1 MSLSALFIDVSTL
14 PEDGYGLF
22 QLVFLGACYA
32 YVLCYASNMI
42 SDGSELLL
50 LIPSIAGLV
59 GSVVLPVLGAVP
71 DGAIVLFSGLGP
83 DAQNQL
89 NVGIGALAGS
99 TIMLL
104 TAPWLLS
111 VLGGRVSVKD
121 GVAIYKGTPKPH
133 PNSEFWN
140 ETGVSLA
147 PSVKYGGYL
156 MMITSIPYIIIQLPA
171 IMYAGDGVKEIGV
184 LERPYAF
191 IGMITCTIFF
201 VGYLYYMKEVADK
214 DLRDKRRFER
224 VVQKIQDGQISLR
237 SVIIGE
243 LEAEAAK
250 QNISQGEKMGLLKD
264 KALQANME
272 IILKPFFRKYT
283 KDGNNFLTSQD
294 LSVVFK
300 ELGEHQNKK
309 MLTKVFKVFDK
320 DHNNQIE
327 FNEFVDGISNYVITT
342 YNDPSFLK
350 SSMSNK
356 RVSTVEDGDLEM
368 LIVEGKE
375 DEEDDEEEI
384 PEEFAD
390 LDHEAQQAAVSFKA
404 AWMLTLGTVL
414 VVLFSDPM
422 VDVLNELGTRTNI
435 PPFYV
440 SFVLAPLASNA
451 SEVIASYNY
460 AQKKTA
466 GSMAISLSALQG
478 ACCMNNTF
486 VLGIFMICVYS
497 QSLAWQFFAETVSIL
512 FSVLFIAIMSLK
524 PTHTML
530 DAAIICS
537 MYPLALVLVYCLEAA
552 GFD

>member
-1 MSLSALFIDVSTL
+1 
-14 PEDGYGLF
+14 
-22 QLVFLGACYA
+22 
-32 YVLCYASNMI
+32 
-42 SDGSELLL
+42 
-50 LIPSIAGLV
+50 
-59 GSVVLPVLGAVP
+59 
-71 DGAIVLFSGLGP
+71 
-83 DAQNQL
+83 
-89 NVGIGALAGS
+89 
-99 TIMLL
+99 MLL
-104 TAPWLLS
+104 
-111 VLGGRVSVKD
+111 
-121 GVAIYKGTPKPH
+121 AI
-133 PNSEFWN
+133 SFRRF
-140 ETGVSLA
+140 LD
-147 PSVKYGGYL
+147 
-156 MMITSIPYIIIQLPA
+156 ITSQ
-171 IMYAGDGVKEIGV
+171 
-184 LERPYAF
+184 
-191 IGMITCTIFF
+191 
-201 VGYLYYMKEVADK
+201 
-214 DLRDKRRFER
+214 
-224 VVQKIQDGQISLR
+224 
-237 SVIIGE
+237 
-243 LEAEAAK
+243 AAK

-356 RVSTVEDGDLEM
+356 RVSTVADGDLEM

-512 FSVLFIAIMSLK
+512 FSVLFIAAMSLK

-537 MYPLALVLVYCLEAA
+537 MYVQRQICYSY
-552 GFD
+552 